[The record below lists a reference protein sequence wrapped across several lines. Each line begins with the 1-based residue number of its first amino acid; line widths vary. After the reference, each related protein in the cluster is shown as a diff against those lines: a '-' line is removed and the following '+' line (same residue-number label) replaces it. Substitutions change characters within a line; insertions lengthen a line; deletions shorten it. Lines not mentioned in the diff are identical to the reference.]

1 LTARFGSEYNFALHA
16 GHGYGCYYSLL
27 NSNMFGGP
35 SMGALVPHVG
45 ASLHDSYLG
54 SLGDIANTTGI
65 AMTLEYRGMRI
76 EMRWERPATLWRAP
90 VETIVYALEGFERR
104 YQSSCPST

>member
-1 LTARFGSEYNFALHA
+1 MY
-16 GHGYGCYYSLL
+16 
-27 NSNMFGGP
+27 GGP
-35 SMGALVPHVG
+35 SVGALVAHGG
-45 ASLHDSYLG
+45 AALHDSYLD

-90 VETIVYALEGFERR
+90 VETIVYALEGFERS
-104 YQSSCPST
+104 YQSSCLLPLWELDLAPGGMWETQIECKLVEI